1 MVIRSF
7 LYLIRNLLT
16 RKLFSDLRIYGN
28 GDVLDLG
35 GGSFYKA
42 VLRRGIPFSSW
53 TTVDPSITRSSI
65 VQVEPRVELI
75 CADGCCVPLPDECC
89 DLVLSIQVLEHVYD
103 PALMLS
109 ECARLCREGGTIILL
124 VPQTSNIH
132 MIPFHYYNFTRFW
145 IQKALE
151 DAGFAIDKLEPR
163 GGAWFTIASRLF
175 YMILQSLRVQGLSDI
190 SLHRRTWLFYFL
202 FPFMTLFAVVAIPV
216 CLLFSLADLSEE
228 PNNHY
233 IVATKVSSEFRS

>member
-1 MVIRSF
+1 MVRGF
-7 LYLIRNLLT
+7 LYFIRNLLSQ
-16 RKLFSDLRIYGN
+16 KLFSDLQIYGN
-28 GDVLDLG
+28 GDVLDMG
-35 GGSFYKA
+35 GGSFYKD
-42 VLRRGIPFSSW
+42 VLRRGIKFSSW
-53 TTVDPSITRSSI
+53 TTVDPSIGRSSV
-65 VQVEPRVELI
+65 VQQYPRVELI
-75 CADGCCVPLPDECC
+75 CADGCCVPLPDESF

-109 ECARLCREGGTIILL
+109 ECARLCRTGGRIILL
-124 VPQTSNIH
+124 IPQTSNIH

-145 IQKALE
+145 IQKAL
-151 DAGFAIDKLEPR
+151 DSAGFTIDTLEPR

-190 SLHRRTWLFYFL
+190 GIHRRTRLFYPL
-202 FPFMTLFAVVAIPV
+202 LPFMILFAVIAIPV

-233 IVATKVSSEFRS
+233 IIATKLSN